1 MAIIK
6 TRWATPLPK
15 KEEVVKMPVP
25 KKKKSVEP
33 KVEERPA
40 APVVDDPT
48 AEEFIAT
55 LPKKKRE
62 VKKANIEE

>member
-6 TRWATPLPK
+6 TRWATPFPV
-15 KEEVVKMPVP
+15 KEEVKVSIP
-25 KKKKSVEP
+25 KKSVEP
-33 KVEERPA
+33 KVEEKPA

-62 VKKANIEE
+62 VKKVNIEE